1 MNTFTLKSGTVLHL
15 QPVRPAAVRHLL
27 LQFGN
32 VDMFENPE
40 ALLELKGKAQG
51 KAIAATEKLYN
62 YVAGWGVTD
71 DPPDEA
77 LGELEAIGLDVGNE
91 RRARADWLRFL
102 LIEDDE
108 EMGELIGAVLI
119 LSKSGTEESTEESAE
134 SGESR

>member
-1 MNTFTLKSGTVLHL
+1 MDTFPLRSGTVLHL

-32 VDMFENPE
+32 VNMFENPE
-40 ALLELKGKAQG
+40 ALLELKGKAQA
-51 KAIAATEKLYN
+51 KAIEATEKLYN

-77 LGELEAIGLDVGNE
+77 LAELEAIGLDVSNE

-102 LIEDDE
+102 EIEDDE
-108 EMGELIGAVLI
+108 EMGELIGAVMV
-119 LSKSGTEESTEESAE
+119 LSQRETEESTEESTE
-134 SGESR
+134 SGESG